1 MQRLFVLAWAWVGMR
16 WVADLYKGKKKGV
29 SWLQTLGQKKKRGWE
44 VKKANNNLKT
54 NEVSASKSEISSGLL
69 LFPFFFF
76 FNIVDLFM
84 RNNIFIYQDANAN
97 FPCIILPLQFVKN
110 F

>member
-1 MQRLFVLAWAWVGMR
+1 M
-16 WVADLYKGKKKGV
+16 GV
-29 SWLQTLGQKKKRGWE
+29 SGHALGGGPLQRKKERSQLASNLRPKKKRGWE

-76 FNIVDLFM
+76 
-84 RNNIFIYQDANAN
+84 
-97 FPCIILPLQFVKN
+97 
-110 F
+110 